1 MKAFI
6 TLLSTEDYLD
16 AVLVL
21 NLSLRDVNS
30 KYPLVCGVTE
40 SLKNNNYVINSL
52 KKEGIRVEFIKN
64 LTYNQGVIDKWKDHT
79 VLNTASK
86 ISLFDLKKYDKL
98 VYIDADTLVVENIDD
113 VMNYPDGA
121 MIGPPPGEKE
131 DEYGFTGL
139 FVFQPKYHR
148 EDFYKCLL
156 QNFPCADGD
165 LIGSLWFF
173 TRTSQAHRIPYSY
186 CTHYTY
192 YLYENYPAKVIHF
205 CNEQKPW
212 KLQFSDY
219 FRNKKDPAIQKY
231 RKYLNMLH
239 PLNKGEINTYNT
251 SSCSAAYFSH

>member
-16 AVLVL
+16 AVLIL
-21 NLSLRDVNS
+21 NMSLKEVDS

-40 SLKNNNYVINSL
+40 SLKENEHVVTSL
-52 KKEGIRVEFIKN
+52 QNEGIKIEFIKN
-64 LTYNQGVIDKWKDHT
+64 LTYNHGVSDKWPGHT

-86 ISLFDLKKYDKL
+86 ISLFDLKNYDKL
-98 VYIDADTLVVENIDD
+98 VYIDADVIVMENIDD
-113 VMNYPDGA
+113 VMDYPDGA
-121 MIGPPPGEKE
+121 MVGPAPGEKE
-131 DEYGFTGL
+131 DEYGFTGM

-173 TRTSQAHRIPYSY
+173 TRTSKEHRIPYSY
-186 CTHYTY
+186 CAHYTY

-212 KLQFSDY
+212 KPQYNYY
-219 FRNKKDPAIQKY
+219 FEDKKDPVIQKY
-231 RKYLNMLH
+231 RKYFNILH
-239 PLNKGEINTYNT
+239 PLNREKITYNT
-251 SSCSAAYFSH
+251 SSCTSAYFSH